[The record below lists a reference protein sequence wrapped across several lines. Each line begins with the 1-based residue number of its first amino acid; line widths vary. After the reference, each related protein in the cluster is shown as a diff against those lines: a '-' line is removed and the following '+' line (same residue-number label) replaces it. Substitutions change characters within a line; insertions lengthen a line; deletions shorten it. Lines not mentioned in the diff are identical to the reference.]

1 MVAAG
6 RLIPVRVG
14 DIEIEVEAVPVAGT
28 EATSGRAEKAAESVL
43 EAFGRAQDAI
53 IEVAKSTAQM
63 IEKAG
68 AAARPDRVE
77 VEFGLKFS
85 VSGTVIMAG
94 VAGEASLKVT
104 LGYDVTAS
112 RQASRLR
119 WRRRHRRACRQGRR
133 LGHRDSCGGRPRCA
147 GAGVPGPGAGWL
159 TPWGRVSRW
168 RRVCW

>member
-1 MVAAG
+1 VVAAG
-6 RLIPVRVG
+6 SLILVRVG

-28 EATSGRAEKAAESVL
+28 QPTSGRTAKAAGNVL

-68 AAARPDRVE
+68 AAARPDRVD

-85 VSGTVIMAG
+85 ASGTVIMAG

-104 LGYDVTAS
+104 LGYDVTA
-112 RQASRLR
+112 
-119 WRRRHRRACRQGRR
+119 
-133 LGHRDSCGGRPRCA
+133 RP
-147 GAGVPGPGAGWL
+147 AGVPAAAVVTAQASQGLPSGPSPG
-159 TPWGRVSRW
+159 SS
-168 RRVCW
+168 

>member
-1 MVAAG
+1 VAAG

-28 EATSGRAEKAAESVL
+28 EATSGRAAKAAGNVL
-43 EAFGRAQDAI
+43 EAFGRAQEAI

-85 VSGTVIMAG
+85 ASGAVIIAG

-104 LGYDVTAS
+104 LGYDVAAGPPQAETALAES
-112 RQASRLR
+112 LHEPSARS
-119 WRRRHRRACRQGRR
+119 
-133 LGHRDSCGGRPRCA
+133 S
-147 GAGVPGPGAGWL
+147 
-159 TPWGRVSRW
+159 
-168 RRVCW
+168 

>member
-14 DIEIEVEAVPVAGT
+14 DIEIEVETFPVVGT
-28 EATSGRAEKAAESVL
+28 EATSGRVEKAAGSVL
-43 EAFGRAQDAI
+43 EAFGRAQDVI

-68 AAARPDRVE
+68 AAARPDRVD

-85 VSGTVIMAG
+85 ASGTVIMAG

-104 LGYDVTAS
+104 LGYDVTA
-112 RQASRLR
+112 
-119 WRRRHRRACRQGRR
+119 
-133 LGHRDSCGGRPRCA
+133 RP
-147 GAGVPGPGAGWL
+147 GGVPAAAMVTAQAAQSLPPGSAAGP
-159 TPWGRVSRW
+159 S
-168 RRVCW
+168 